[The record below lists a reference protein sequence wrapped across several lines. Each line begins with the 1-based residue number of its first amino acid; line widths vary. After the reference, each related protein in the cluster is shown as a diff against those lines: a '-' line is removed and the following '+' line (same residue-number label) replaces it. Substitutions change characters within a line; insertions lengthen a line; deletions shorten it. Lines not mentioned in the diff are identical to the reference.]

1 MEAKKKN
8 SAMTFEDA
16 MDELET
22 IALKLESGTLGL
34 DESIK
39 EFERGMALAKFC
51 HEKLEAAARKIEI
64 LQKGEDGKVKSKKVA
79 VKQETGE
86 LEEGEELQGT
96 LL

>member
-1 MEAKKKN
+1 MESKKKP
-8 SAMTFEDA
+8 MTFEEA
-16 MDELET
+16 MNELET
-22 IALKLESGTLGL
+22 IALKLESGSLGL

-51 HEKLEAAARKIEI
+51 HEKLEEAERKIEI
-64 LQKGEDGKVKSKKVA
+64 LQKGDDGKIKPKKVA

-86 LEEGEELQGT
+86 IEEDEELQGT